1 MTEETIVAPE
11 LIKERNWREVR
22 KVLEKNPPPAV
33 ADLLMQLDR
42 SAALIVFKILPR
54 EFAAEVFAYLDPVQ
68 KDNFLNCLNDKEAQ
82 QIISELTPDDRTELF
97 SELPAEVTRR
107 VLQLLPPQD
116 FKEVSLLLGY
126 PEHSVGRMMTP
137 DYVTCQ
143 PDWTVAK
150 TLRNIREKGKDS
162 ETVNMVYVVDE
173 QEHLVDDIK
182 LRHIIMSKPTTRIKK
197 ICNNTFVSLSAFDD
211 QENALQMIKKYDLVA
226 LPVVDSKGV
235 LIGIVTIDDLMD
247 VQDVVVTED
256 IYKGAGISIQPN
268 DLLATANI
276 KSISVRLL
284 FSYRIVWLLV
294 LIFVNL
300 FSGAALSHF
309 SDIIQKNIVLIFFMP
324 LLIDSG
330 GNSGSQAAT
339 LAIRSL
345 AKGDVTLTD
354 WLGLFSK
361 EFLVALLLGFTMA
374 VTVSVLGFFRGLH
387 FTGLLRDG
395 YSVALITFLTMQCI
409 IIFSSLLGISLPF
422 IFTRLKLDPA
432 TASAPIISSL
442 SDIMGVIIYFS
453 IATVVLRF
461 F

>member
-33 ADLLMQLDR
+33 ADLLMQLDK

-162 ETVNMVYVVDE
+162 ETVNMVYVIDE
-173 QEHLVDDIK
+173 QGRLLDDIK
-182 LRHIIMSKPTTRIKK
+182 LRHIIMAKPTTRIKK
-197 ICNNTFVSLSAFDD
+197 ICDNTFVNLSAFDD
-211 QENALQMIKKYDLVA
+211 QESALQMIKKYDLIA

-247 VQDVVVTED
+247 VQDVHVTED
-256 IYKGAGISIQPN
+256 IYKGAGIQVQAT
-268 DLLATANI
+268 DLLATGNI
-276 KSISVRLL
+276 KTISVRLL
-284 FSYRIVWLLV
+284 YQHRIGWLVSLV
-294 LIFVNL
+294 FMNL
-300 FSGAALSHF
+300 FSGAALAHF
-309 SDIIQKNIVLIFFMP
+309 SEVIQKNIALVFFLP
-324 LLIDSG
+324 LLIGSG

-345 AKGDVTLTD
+345 ATGDVKLAD
-354 WLGLFSK
+354 WFKLLYKELLVAALLGL
-361 EFLVALLLGFTMA
+361 TMA
-374 VTVSVLGFFRGLH
+374 AMVYIIGYMRG
-387 FTGLLRDG
+387 GLA
-395 YSVALITFLTMQCI
+395 VALITFLTMIGI
-409 IIFSSLLGISLPF
+409 IILSSLIGISLPF
-422 IFTRLKLDPA
+422 IFTKFKLDPA
-432 TASAPIISSL
+432 TASSPVIASL
-442 SDIMGVIIYFS
+442 ADIMGVIIYFS
-453 IATVVLRF
+453 IALGVLRF

>member
-1 MTEETIVAPE
+1 MAEETIVAPE

-33 ADLLMQLDR
+33 ADLLMQLDK
-42 SAALIVFKILPR
+42 SSALIVFKILPR

-68 KDNFLNCLNDKEAQ
+68 KDNFLSCLNDKEAQ

-107 VLQLLPPQD
+107 VLQLLPPQE

-173 QEHLVDDIK
+173 QGRLVDDIK
-182 LRHIIMSKPTTRIKK
+182 LRHIIMAKPTTRIKK
-197 ICNNTFVSLSAFDD
+197 ICDDTFVSLSAFDD
-211 QENALQMIKKYDLVA
+211 QESALQMIKKYDLIA

-247 VQDVVVTED
+247 VQDVHVTED
-256 IYKGAGISIQPN
+256 IYKGAGIQVQTT
-268 DLLATANI
+268 DLLATGNI
-276 KSISVRLL
+276 KTVSVRLL
-284 FSYRIVWLLV
+284 YQHRIGWLVSLV
-294 LIFVNL
+294 FMNL
-300 FSGAALSHF
+300 FSGAALAHF
-309 SDIIQKNIVLIFFMP
+309 SDVIQNHIALVFFLP
-324 LLIDSG
+324 LLIGSG

-345 AKGDVTLTD
+345 ATGDVKLAD
-354 WLGLFSK
+354 WFKLLHKELLVAALLGL
-361 EFLVALLLGFTMA
+361 TMA
-374 VTVSVLGFFRGLH
+374 AMVYIIGYMRG
-387 FTGLLRDG
+387 GLA
-395 YSVALITFLTMQCI
+395 VALITFLTMIGI
-409 IIFSSLLGISLPF
+409 IVLSSLIGVSLPF
-422 IFTRLKLDPA
+422 IFTKFKLDPA
-432 TASAPIISSL
+432 TASSPVIASL
-442 SDIMGVIIYFS
+442 ADIMGVIIYFS
-453 IATVVLRF
+453 IALGVLRF